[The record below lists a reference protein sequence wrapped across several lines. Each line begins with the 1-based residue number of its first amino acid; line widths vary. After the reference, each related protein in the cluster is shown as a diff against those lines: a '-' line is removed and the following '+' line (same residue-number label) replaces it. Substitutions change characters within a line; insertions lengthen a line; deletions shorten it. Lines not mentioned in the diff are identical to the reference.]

1 MLGKEAKILVC
12 DDMKLIRKT
21 VIRYLNSLGYE
32 NIIEA
37 ENGVE
42 AVKTVKENSIE
53 FMFIDMVMPHMNGNE
68 ALKLIHELDPWIN
81 IVVLTSVADEE
92 MIQEC
97 EEAEILGYLLKPLDA
112 ETGPQKLQ
120 EMLCKAKT
128 MF

>member
-1 MLGKEAKILVC
+1 MLGKDATILVC

-42 AVKTVKENSIE
+42 AVKLVKENSID

-68 ALKLIHELDPWIN
+68 ALKLIHELDPWMN
-81 IVVLTSVADEE
+81 IVVLTSVADKE
-92 MIQEC
+92 MMQEC
-97 EEAEILGYLLKPLDA
+97 EAADILGYLLKPLDA
-112 ETGPQKLQ
+112 ATGPKKLQ
-120 EMLCKAKT
+120 EMLDKAKT

>member
-1 MLGKEAKILVC
+1 MLGKDATILVC

-42 AVKTVKENSIE
+42 AVKLVKENSID

-68 ALKLIHELDPWIN
+68 ALKLIHELDPWMN
-81 IVVLTSVADEE
+81 IVVLTSVADKEMMQDIRESEE
-92 MIQEC
+92 LERKG
-97 EEAEILGYLLKPLDA
+97 A
-112 ETGPQKLQ
+112 KLR
-120 EMLCKAKT
+120 KINV
-128 MF
+128 